1 MTAKPLALTM
11 GDPLGIG
18 IELAVK
24 AWLNR
29 EKEGL
34 LPFTLIGN
42 LTLIKEQLPAE
53 IPFKSITRVDEAV
66 ELFDKMLPVI
76 DTGIGENLAE
86 DTLRSIQQGVE
97 LCLSGD
103 ASALV
108 TNPIQKK
115 RLYDQGFKHPGH
127 TEYLAE
133 LTGTSGK
140 AVMMLACSE
149 LRVVPA
155 TIHIAL
161 EDVAS
166 ALTEDLVE
174 QVIRTTHTDLIS
186 KFGISSPVIAV
197 AGLNPHAGEEG
208 SMGDQEVKLIKPL
221 IEKLKDEGLQIN
233 GPSPADTL
241 FHAEARAKYDAA
253 VCMYHDQ
260 ALIPIKTIDFHRGVN
275 VTLGLPIIR
284 TSPDHG
290 TADDIAGKGI
300 ANPSS
305 LIAALQMAGDMASHK
320 GRSDNE

>member
-11 GDPLGIG
+11 GDPMGIG
-18 IELAVK
+18 IELAAK

-29 EKEGL
+29 EEEGL
-34 LPFTLIGN
+34 HPFVLIGN
-42 LTLIKEQLPAE
+42 LALIEEQLPEEVSAQ
-53 IPFKSITRVDEAV
+53 SITRLDETM
-66 ELFDKMLPVI
+66 EIFDQVLPVF
-76 DTGIGENLAE
+76 DTGMGENPAE
-86 DTLRSIQQGVE
+86 DTLKAIQQGVS
-97 LCLSGD
+97 LCLSGE

-115 RLYDQGFKHPGH
+115 RLYDQGFQHPGH

-133 LTGTSGK
+133 LTGAPGK

-149 LRVVPA
+149 LKVVPA

-161 EDVAS
+161 DQVAAS
-166 ALTEDLVE
+166 LTEDLLE
-174 QVIRTTHTDLIS
+174 QVIKTTHADLIS
-186 KFGISSPVIAV
+186 KFGISSPAIAV

-208 SMGDQEVKLIKPL
+208 SMGHQEVKLIKPL
-221 IEKLKDEGLQIN
+221 IEKLKGEGLQIN
-233 GPSPADTL
+233 GPSPADSL
-241 FHAEARAKYDAA
+241 FHTEARAKYDAA
-253 VCMYHDQ
+253 ICMYHDQ
-260 ALIPIKTIDFHRGVN
+260 ALIPIKTIDFHSGVN

-305 LIAALQMAGDMASHK
+305 LIAALQMAGEMASHK
-320 GRSDNE
+320 RHHADG